1 MDASNPQHSLFLS
14 LSLAVSFCVC
24 LFHNIFER
32 IFTNKMWVTFLVSE
46 LVMNIGWHK
55 RNQIKLYGNGTTI
68 FTTNHSKQTF
78 IAQNCS
84 YFFGNSVIV
93 SFALYSVSFSSFCQ
107 FVLVFYSTLFIFLS
121 LIFNH
126 FFFCI
131 FFYFV
136 LLLGLMEIS
145 HFYFGWNT
153 HKKCWDC
160 ETQARVQHSKIFLD
174 LQRVIFV

>member
-32 IFTNKMWVTFLVSE
+32 ILPIKCESLFLCLNWLWI
-46 LVMNIGWHK
+46 LVDI
-55 RNQIKLYGNGTTI
+55 NGTK
-68 FTTNHSKQTF
+68 SKYMATEQLFSPPITRNTLSLHR
-78 IAQNCS
+78 IVPI
-84 YFFGNSVIV
+84 FFGE
-93 SFALYSVSFSSFCQ
+93 FCYRFVCLIFRPFQ
-107 FVLVFYSTLFIFLS
+107 FVLPICSFFYSTLFIFLS

-126 FFFCI
+126 FFSVF

-136 LLLGLMEIS
+136 LLLDLMEIS

-160 ETQARVQHSKIFLD
+160 ETQARVQHFKVFLD